1 MNWKDYEKEIYQQFK
16 DMYPT
21 AEITYDA
28 KVLGR
33 YSKVDRQIDILV
45 EDYAAG
51 ESITIMVDAKFFG
64 KKIDVKHVESFI
76 GMMHDARCWS

>member
-28 KVLGR
+28 KVLER
-33 YSKVDRQIDILV
+33 YSKVDRQIDIDRRLC
-45 EDYAAG
+45 
-51 ESITIMVDAKFFG
+51 
-64 KKIDVKHVESFI
+64 
-76 GMMHDARCWS
+76 CW

>member
-1 MNWKDYEKEIYQQFK
+1 LPQTTRLGQILIGLRPTTFAFPLGKALYDKRSPHFAESIRRIIHSMNWKDYEKEIYQQFK

-33 YSKVDRQIDILV
+33 YSKVDR
-45 EDYAAG
+45 
-51 ESITIMVDAKFFG
+51 
-64 KKIDVKHVESFI
+64 
-76 GMMHDARCWS
+76 

>member
-64 KKIDVKHVESFI
+64 IQKQRLLELTMIPHVLS
-76 GMMHDARCWS
+76 

>member
-28 KVLGR
+28 KVLER
-33 YSKVDRQIDILV
+33 YSKVDRQID
-45 EDYAAG
+45 
-51 ESITIMVDAKFFG
+51 
-64 KKIDVKHVESFI
+64 
-76 GMMHDARCWS
+76 R